1 MRYYR
6 FHSEPFDSEG
16 NELRKSMIA
25 SFSASSFSNVDTLL
39 FNNSTTNE
47 YSLSHSFSFYGVPTL
62 WLLTDKLVIKLSIS
76 SIFFS
81 TDFVKLFIVSIFFKN
96 MFRREIK
103 LWVLP
108 LYADLIG
115 RLGVTDKSEGSKG
128 VCWVSGIITVSRL
141 ATKLSEIEDLQSIW
155 AFLAKLQLSS

>member
-1 MRYYR
+1 
-6 FHSEPFDSEG
+6 
-16 NELRKSMIA
+16 
-25 SFSASSFSNVDTLL
+25 
-39 FNNSTTNE
+39 
-47 YSLSHSFSFYGVPTL
+47 
-62 WLLTDKLVIKLSIS
+62 
-76 SIFFS
+76 
-81 TDFVKLFIVSIFFKN
+81 

-128 VCWVSGIITVSRL
+128 VCWVSGVITVSRL

-155 AFLAKLQLSS
+155 AFLTKLQLSS